1 MVKMVSLKCPE
12 CDATLSIAEGRKQCF
27 CEFCGAKI
35 IIDDGSTTNVYRD
48 EARIKEAEVR
58 EQIRLKELELEVDE
72 RKQKRKILKIKIIIS
87 IILGIVGLIL
97 VAAPYT
103 VDANGT
109 IGLMGLLCFVS
120 IFWIWIAG
128 DISNDKNK

>member
-72 RKQKRKILKIKIIIS
+72 RKQKRKILKIKVIIS
-87 IILGIVGLIL
+87 IILGILGGIL
-97 VAAPYT
+97 SVIPF
-103 VDANGT
+103 ANGT
-109 IGLMGLLCFVS
+109 MLDLLCFV
-120 IFWIWIAG
+120 IIAWIWLGGA
-128 DISNDKNK
+128 ISNDKNK